1 MVETLEHL
9 RAAKLKVVGVKQV
22 QKAVQKGQ
30 AETVFMADD
39 AEPHVLRTLQQ
50 FCEEQNVPVVQVP
63 TMSELGKAAG
73 IQVGSATV
81 AVLKA

>member
-1 MVETLEHL
+1 MLEAL
-9 RAAKLKVVGVKQV
+9 ERLKAAKLKVVGVKQV

-30 AETVFMADD
+30 VETVFMADD
-39 AEPHVLRTLQQ
+39 AEPHVLRTLRQL
-50 FCEEQNVPVVQVP
+50 CAELNVPVVAVP

>member
-1 MVETLEHL
+1 MLETLEQL
-9 RAAKLKVVGVKQV
+9 KAAEHKVVGVKQV
-22 QKAVQKGQ
+22 QKAVQRGLVL
-30 AETVFMADD
+30 TVFMAED
-39 AEPHVLRTLQQ
+39 AEPHVLRSLRQQ
-50 FCEEQNVPVVQVP
+50 CEELHIPIVPIP

>member
-1 MVETLEHL
+1 MIEALEHL
-9 RAAKLKVVGVKQV
+9 KTAKEKVVGVKQV

-30 AETVFMADD
+30 AEVVYMAMD
-39 AEPHVLRTLQQ
+39 AEPHVLKSLKQLCAEQQ
-50 FCEEQNVPVVQVP
+50 IAVVAVPSM
-63 TMSELGKAAG
+63 TELGKAAG

>member
-1 MVETLEHL
+1 MFETLEHL
-9 RAAKLKVVGVKQV
+9 KTAKLKVVGVKQV

-30 AETVFMADD
+30 VETVFMAED
-39 AEPHVLRTLQQ
+39 AEPHVLRALQQ
-50 FCEEQNVPVVQVP
+50 FCEEQNIPVVKVP

>member
-1 MVETLEHL
+1 MFETLEHL
-9 RAAKLKVVGVKQV
+9 KAAKNKVVGVKQV

-30 AETVFMADD
+30 AAVVYMAKD
-39 AEPHVLRTLQQ
+39 AEPHVLKNLKQLCGEQQ
-50 FCEEQNVPVVQVP
+50 VAVVVIP
-63 TMSELGKAAG
+63 SMAELGQAAG